1 MPQILV
7 ETFRQNETGK
17 EMVMKN
23 RIKTVLGVCT
33 LLMMCAGCALFKTDR
48 ERNEVVS
55 RLDEEKNTF
64 WGYGS
69 FGLTCIE
76 QTTAS
81 ADNGL
86 KISDVCIQ
94 YPSYMLQMY
103 RIEGD
108 KVVNYHWS
116 DHLLY
121 GVYYLQDDNTQRAA
135 WDECQALIDKIWA
148 MRKAQKQLP
157 NRAGQSE
164 TFPQPQEKGSIVTVT
179 HIELTGNSFKDAKGI
194 VHLRNL
200 WAARQ
205 WAGTPN
211 DVPAEIE
218 AFRQNALQAVS
229 VPEYRGYYSSYVR
242 AIPLLTKE
250 ALEAEQDT
258 PLLGRGQRYH
268 VKAALQYPYL
278 LIPVPEGRPP
288 VSITGYKPGDKFKF
302 KVLQDCNGEPCY
314 FLIETFK
321 GEAGKNPS
329 RRAFKRPY
337 NPIP

>member
-1 MPQILV
+1 
-7 ETFRQNETGK
+7 
-17 EMVMKN
+17 MKN
-23 RIKTVLGVCT
+23 RIKTLLGVCM
-33 LLMMCAGCALFKTDR
+33 LMMIGAGCALLKTDR
-48 ERNEVVS
+48 ERNEVVF
-55 RLDEEKNTF
+55 RLDETINSPGHGTF
-64 WGYGS
+64 N
-69 FGLTCIE
+69 LACIE

-86 KISDVCIQ
+86 RISDVCIE
-94 YPSYMLQMY
+94 YPPFMLQVY

-121 GVYYLQDDNTQRAA
+121 GVYYLQDDDNQRAA
-135 WDECQALIDKIWA
+135 WDECQTLINKKWA
-148 MRKAQKQLP
+148 MRKAHQQLP
-157 NRAGQSE
+157 NRLGQSE
-164 TFPQPQEKGSIVTVT
+164 TFPQPQEKGSVVTVT
-179 HIELTGNSFKDAKGI
+179 HMEQTERTSFRDAKGI
-194 VHLRNL
+194 VRWRDC

-211 DVPAEIE
+211 DVPVEIE
-218 AFRQNALQAVS
+218 AFRQNALQSVS
-229 VPEYRGYYSSYVR
+229 VPEYRRYYSSFVR
-242 AIPLLTKE
+242 ATPLLTKE

-268 VKAALQYPYL
+268 VKAALQCPFL

-288 VSITGYKPGDKFKF
+288 ISVTGYKPGDKFK
-302 KVLQDCNGEPCY
+302 VQQDCNGEPCY

>member
-1 MPQILV
+1 MTDEQQT
-7 ETFRQNETGK
+7 ER
-17 EMVMKN
+17 
-23 RIKTVLGVCT
+23 RKTMSKRTKT
-33 LLMMCAGCALFKTDR
+33 LCWCAVVSVALMMCAGCALFKTDR

-81 ADNGL
+81 ADTGL
-86 KISDVCIQ
+86 KVSDVCIQ
-94 YPSYMLQMY
+94 YPSLMLQVY

-108 KVVNYHWS
+108 KVVTHHWS
-116 DHLLY
+116 EHLLY
-121 GVYYLQDDNTQRAA
+121 GMYHLQCDNNQRAA
-135 WDECQALIDKIWA
+135 WDECQTLIDKIRA
-148 MRKAQKQLP
+148 MREAHKRLP
-157 NRAGQSE
+157 NRLGQSE
-164 TFPQPQEKGSIVTVT
+164 TFPQPQEKSSIVTVT
-179 HIELTGNSFKDAKGI
+179 HMELTEDSFRDTKGV
-194 VHLRNL
+194 VHPSVC

-211 DVPAEIE
+211 DVPEEIE
-218 AFRQNALQAVS
+218 AFRQNALQSVS

-258 PLLGRGQRYH
+258 PLLGRGQRYQ

-302 KVLQDCNGEPCY
+302 KVLQNCNGVPCY

-329 RRAFKRPY
+329 RRTFKRSY
-337 NPIP
+337 TWNP